1 MTSVSSADP
10 NANAPVKREPRF
22 AWLWQLL
29 RDPLGAFGLFLVLL
43 IIILSA
49 GADFFS
55 PYDYKAMDIPAK
67 FSPPTW
73 DHLLGTDNLGR
84 DTFSRILHGGQIAL
98 YVALVSVGLSLF
110 LGLVLGMLAGYGPR
124 WLDNFL
130 MWILDAVR
138 AFPFIMLALAVITV
152 VRASPDFPLDDLEV
166 VILVAVIVTT
176 PGYARIARASTLSAK
191 NTEFI
196 LAERSL
202 GAGLNRIMFSHLV
215 PNIVQPLLILCS
227 MDIPVVITIE
237 AGLSFLGLGVK
248 PPTPSWGSILNDGYG
263 FIRNTPWI
271 VIAGGIPLIITTLGF
286 TFLGEALRDV
296 LDPKMKKGR

>member
-1 MTSVSSADP
+1 MADIAATDVP
-10 NANAPVKREPRF
+10 IRREPRF
-22 AWLWQLL
+22 SWLWQLL
-29 RDPLGAFGLFLVLL
+29 RDPLGCLGLVLVLL
-43 IIILSA
+43 IIISAA
-49 GADFFS
+49 GADFIA
-55 PYDYKAMDIPAK
+55 PYDYKELNVKARLGGP
-67 FSPPTW
+67 SW

-98 YVALVSVGLSLF
+98 YVALVSVGSSLL
-110 LGLVLGMLAGYGPR
+110 LGLVLGMLAGYGPS
-124 WLDNFL
+124 WLDNTL
-130 MWILDAVR
+130 MWIFDSVR
-138 AFPFIMLALAVITV
+138 AFPVIMFALAVITV
-152 VRASPDFPLDDLEV
+152 VGPSLETIIFV
-166 VILVAVIVTT
+166 VIATTT
-176 PGYARIARASTLSAK
+176 PGYARIARASTLATK

-196 LAERSL
+196 LAARSL
-202 GAGLNRIMFSHLV
+202 GAGVWRIMFSHLV

-263 FIRNTPWI
+263 FIRNTPWL

-296 LDPKMKKGR
+296 LDPKLKKDR

>member
-1 MTSVSSADP
+1 MADIATTEIP
-10 NANAPVKREPRF
+10 IRQEPRF
-22 AWLWQLL
+22 SWLWQLL
-29 RDPLGAFGLFLVLL
+29 RDPLGCFGLVLVLL
-43 IIILSA
+43 IIISAA
-49 GADFFS
+49 GADFIA
-55 PYDYKAMDIPAK
+55 PYDYKELNVKVRLA
-67 FSPPTW
+67 SPSW

-98 YVALVSVGLSLF
+98 YVALVSVGSSLL
-110 LGLVLGMLAGYGPR
+110 LGIVLGMLAGYGPS
-124 WLDNFL
+124 WLDNTL
-130 MWILDAVR
+130 MWIFDSVR
-138 AFPFIMLALAVITV
+138 AFPVIMFALAVITV
-152 VRASPDFPLDDLEV
+152 VGPSLETIIFV
-166 VILVAVIVTT
+166 VIATTT
-176 PGYARIARASTLSAK
+176 PGYARIARASTLATK

-196 LAERSL
+196 LAARSL
-202 GAGLNRIMFSHLV
+202 GAGVWRIMFSHLV

-263 FIRNTPWI
+263 FIRNTPWL

-296 LDPKMKKGR
+296 LDPKLKKDR